1 MNNKYTTGEVVLYV
15 VTSVV
20 AIVLVVLLYNVVVSA
35 LSYEPEVS
43 SVERIVV
50 YDRTYNRSTNV

>member
-1 MNNKYTTGEVVLYV
+1 MNKKYTTGEVVLYV

-20 AIVLVVLLYNVVVSA
+20 AVVLAVLLYNVVVSA

-43 SVERIVV
+43 SVERVVV
-50 YDRTYNRSTNV
+50 YDRTYNSSTDV